1 MWNLL
6 RFFSRIFVG
15 STFVFSG
22 FVKAV
27 DPVGGAVKFH
37 DYFQAFSLDWL
48 IPLALPA
55 AIVLAVFEFLIGTLL
70 IFNIFPKPTIRV
82 AFGFMVFFTV
92 LAFVLALFNPVS
104 DCGCFGDAI
113 ILTNWQTFWKNIV
126 IMLFATFLFVSIKQ
140 IKSPYTASI
149 QLIFSITVLVYIAGI
164 SIYSYRHL
172 PLIDFRPYSIG
183 SNLPEGMSYPDNAPQ
198 PKYKTTFILEK
209 NGETKE
215 FNEENYP
222 YEDTTW
228 VFVDSRTELISQG
241 YTPPIHDFVLQHPEN
256 GNITDQL
263 MEMSNPLFLVIS
275 PDISKIRNKQAIDLA
290 QLNQTAQNQEIP
302 FYVVTSSTI
311 SRSEEFNNQH
321 KTNFEFLQGDE
332 TNLKTIIR
340 SNPGLILIANGT
352 VIGKWHYNDLPDTKE
367 IRHPL
372 SSAIKQQQKNRTRMI
387 LLGHAFFIA
396 LLSIFILKSRKTIN
410 KNQ

>member
-1 MWNLL
+1 
-6 RFFSRIFVG
+6 
-15 STFVFSG
+15 
-22 FVKAV
+22 
-27 DPVGGAVKFH
+27 
-37 DYFQAFSLDWL
+37 
-48 IPLALPA
+48 
-55 AIVLAVFEFLIGTLL
+55 
-70 IFNIFPKPTIRV
+70 
-82 AFGFMVFFTV
+82 
-92 LAFVLALFNPVS
+92 
-104 DCGCFGDAI
+104 
-113 ILTNWQTFWKNIV
+113 
-126 IMLFATFLFVSIKQ
+126 
-140 IKSPYTASI
+140 
-149 QLIFSITVLVYIAGI
+149 
-164 SIYSYRHL
+164 
-172 PLIDFRPYSIG
+172 
-183 SNLPEGMSYPDNAPQ
+183 MSYPDDAPQ
-198 PKYKTTFILEK
+198 PEYKTTFILEK

-263 MEMSNPLFLVIS
+263 MGMSNPLFLVIS
-275 PDISKIRNKQAIDLA
+275 PDISKIKNNQAIKLA

-311 SRSEEFNNQH
+311 SGSEEFNN
-321 KTNFEFLQGDE
+321 TNFEFLQGDE

-340 SNPGLILIANGT
+340 SNPGLVLIANGT
-352 VIGKWHYNDLPDTKE
+352 VIGKWHYNDLPDAKE
-367 IRHPL
+367 IKHPL
-372 SSAIKQQQKNRTRMI
+372 SSALKQQQKNRTRMI

>member
-55 AIVLAVFEFLIGTLL
+55 AIALAVFEFLIGIFL
-70 IFNIFPKPTIRV
+70 IFNIYPKTTIRV
-82 AFGFMVFFTV
+82 SFGFMAFFTV
-92 LAFVLALFNPVS
+92 LAFILALFNPVS

-113 ILTNWQTFWKNIV
+113 ILTNWQTFWKNVV
-126 IMLFATFLFVSIKQ
+126 IMVFATILFLSIKQ
-140 IKSPYTASI
+140 IKPPYTPTI
-149 QLIFSITVLVYIAGI
+149 QLVFSLLVLFYIAGI
-164 SIYSYRHL
+164 SIYSLRHL

-183 SNLPEGMSYPDNAPQ
+183 SNLPEGMSYPEDAPQ
-198 PKYKTTFILEK
+198 PEYKTTFILEK

-241 YTPPIHDFVLQHPEN
+241 YTPPIHDFILQHPEN

-263 MEMSNPLFLVIS
+263 MEMNAPLFLAIS
-275 PDISKIRNKQAIDLA
+275 PVITEVEDDQAMHLA
-290 QLNQTAQNQEIP
+290 QLNEAAQSREIP
-302 FYVVTSSTI
+302 FYMVTSSTI
-311 SRSEEFNNQH
+311 STIQDFNNQY

-332 TNLKTIIR
+332 TTLKTIIR
-340 SNPGLILIANGT
+340 SNPGLVLIANGT
-352 VIGKWHYNDLPDTKE
+352 VIGKWHYNDFPDADE

-372 SSAIKQQQKNRTRMI
+372 SAAIKQQQKNRTKMI